1 MPGGWPSFRRPRP
14 AHPLM
19 ESKTPALSEGKL
31 LLLLAAV
38 QFTHIM
44 DFMVMMPLGPQLM
57 RDLAINPQQFGYL
70 ISSFALTAGI
80 VGLAS
85 APFMDRFDRRHLLLT
100 AYAGFALGTL
110 ACGLSTTWGMLLA
123 SRAICG
129 AFGGVSGATLMAIV
143 SDVVPPE
150 RRARG
155 MGIIMTAFSAA
166 AALGVP
172 FGLKLAQWFRW
183 EAPFLVVA
191 GVAAVVWV
199 SLFRIL
205 PSVRGHLGEKG
216 RNPAS
221 DFLLLLKDR
230 NAWKGLALIA
240 SVVFSHFTIIPYL
253 SPFLVG
259 NTGLSESHLFLVYVI
274 GGSVTVFSGPTIG
287 RLADKC
293 GKFRVYA
300 CLVAGACVII
310 RLLTSSGV
318 RPEWQTFIL
327 IGFFFMIATGRF
339 IPSQAAVSMAVPP
352 ARRGSYM
359 SLVACSRDIAS
370 GITTSIGGMVIT
382 KAAVGRILNYDRL
395 GLLAIGVSLASL
407 LIFRKVRSVEAGGV

>member
-1 MPGGWPSFRRPRP
+1 
-14 AHPLM
+14 M
-19 ESKTPALSEGKL
+19 ESEPPALSERKL

-57 RDLAINPQQFGYL
+57 RDLAITPQQFGNL

-85 APFMDRFDRRHLLLT
+85 APFMDRFDRRHLLLI

-110 ACGLSTTWGMLLA
+110 ACGLSTTWNMLLV

-129 AFGGVSGATLMAIV
+129 AFGGVSGATIMAIV

-172 FGLKLAQWFRW
+172 FGLKLAQWFCW

-191 GVAAVVWV
+191 GVAAVVWI

-205 PSVRGHLGEKG
+205 PSVRGHLSENGHS
-216 RNPAS
+216 PAS
-221 DFLLLLKDR
+221 DFLLLLKDA

-240 SVVFSHFTIIPYL
+240 SVVFSHFTIIPFL

-259 NTGLSESHLFLVYVI
+259 NTGLSETHLFLVYVI
-274 GGSVTVFSGPTIG
+274 GGSVTVFSGPTMDG
-287 RLADKC
+287 LRTDTGNSRSMPA
-293 GKFRVYA
+293 
-300 CLVAGACVII
+300 
-310 RLLTSSGV
+310 SS
-318 RPEWQTFIL
+318 P
-327 IGFFFMIATGRF
+327 
-339 IPSQAAVSMAVPP
+339 VP
-352 ARRGSYM
+352 A
-359 SLVACSRDIAS
+359 
-370 GITTSIGGMVIT
+370 
-382 KAAVGRILNYDRL
+382 
-395 GLLAIGVSLASL
+395 
-407 LIFRKVRSVEAGGV
+407 

>member
-1 MPGGWPSFRRPRP
+1 MAPEP
-14 AHPLM
+14 PL
-19 ESKTPALSEGKL
+19 LSERKL

-57 RDLAINPQQFGYL
+57 RDLAITPQQFGYL

-110 ACGLSTTWGMLLA
+110 ACGLSTTWGMLLV
-123 SRAICG
+123 SRSICG
-129 AFGGVSGATLMAIV
+129 AFGGVSGATIMAIV

-191 GVAAVVWV
+191 GVAAVVWI

-205 PSVRGHLGEKG
+205 PSVRGHLNEDGH
-216 RNPAS
+216 NPAS
-221 DFLLLLKDR
+221 DFRLLLTDV
-230 NAWKGLALIA
+230 NAWKGLALTA

-259 NTGLSESHLFLVYVI
+259 NTGMAENHLFLVYMI
-274 GGSVTVFSGPTIG
+274 GGGVTVFSGPTIG
-287 RLADKC
+287 RLADQY

-300 CLVAGACVII
+300 FLVVGACFII
-310 RLLTSSGV
+310 RFLTASGH
-318 RPEWQTFIL
+318 RPEWQIL
-327 IGFFFMIATGRF
+327 VTAGFFFMIATGRF

-352 ARRGSYM
+352 ARRGAYM
-359 SLVACSRDIAS
+359 SLIACSRDIAS

-382 KAAVGRILNYDRL
+382 KAADGRILHYDTL
-395 GLLAIGVSLASL
+395 GLLAIGVSVASL
-407 LIFRKVRSVEAGGV
+407 LIFRQVKSVEVG